1 MAEAM
6 ADLVDSPKRV
16 KLGRARGEARPK
28 KLVHLDKEFGKDMMK
43 TAAGDDDFKC
53 WRCQVLYSS
62 KSYYTW
68 FTSQGEK
75 IICNGCR
82 GSLLQAR
89 PKQPKAGQLTKPE
102 QPDVDAE
109 AEAEAEAVVK
119 VKVESTKKKR
129 KEKEREKTTPQED
142 DEEKPLAEKKTKKK
156 RIRSDAK

>member
-1 MAEAM
+1 M
-6 ADLVDSPKRV
+6 ADFFDSPKRI

-102 QPDVDAE
+102 QPDND

>member
-1 MAEAM
+1 MAEAVV
-6 ADLVDSPKRV
+6 DPDDSPKRV

-43 TAAGDDDFKC
+43 TATGDDDFKC

-102 QPDVDAE
+102 QPDDDAE
-109 AEAEAEAVVK
+109 AEDEAVVK

>member
-1 MAEAM
+1 MAEAT
-6 ADLVDSPKRV
+6 DSIDSSPKRI

-102 QPDVDAE
+102 QPDND